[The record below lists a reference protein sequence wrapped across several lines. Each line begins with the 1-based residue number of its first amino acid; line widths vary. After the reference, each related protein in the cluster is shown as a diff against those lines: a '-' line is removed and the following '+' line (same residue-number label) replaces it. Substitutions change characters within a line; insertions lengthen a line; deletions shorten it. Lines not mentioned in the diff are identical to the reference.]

1 MKEGRILKT
10 IFFTIFIDLVGYG
23 ILIPVIPEL
32 FANPASASYLL
43 PYGTSVNN
51 GYLLLGLLVAVFP
64 LGQFFA
70 TPLLGQLSD
79 RYGRKPVLLI
89 SILGTSISYVL
100 FAIGIITKN
109 IPLLFA
115 ARFFD
120 GMTGGNISVA
130 QATIADITT
139 KENRSK
145 NFGMIG
151 AAFGLGFIFGPY
163 IGGKLAD
170 PHLVSW
176 FTAATPFWCAA
187 LLALLNVIFISKFL
201 PETNLAKKKEKII
214 WSKAFK
220 NIQNAFTNKT
230 LKPLFIT
237 NFLFTSG
244 FTFFTTFFSVFL
256 ISRFGFRP
264 AQIGNFFA
272 VVGIC
277 SVFTQ
282 AVVTRFLS
290 KKFSEEKILSFSF
303 LGTSLIM
310 LLFFLP
316 KAPFYLYLIV
326 PFFSVCNGLSM
337 ANMTGL
343 ISRRASNQTQG
354 EVLGLNASILAL
366 GQCVPAL
373 LSGVVAEKLSPS
385 APLFFSSALIFL
397 GWFFFV
403 TKGKIFTDSTTKK

>member
-1 MKEGRILKT
+1 MKETRILRT

-23 ILIPVIPEL
+23 ILIPVVPQL
-32 FANPASASYLL
+32 LANPGSASYLL
-43 PYGTSVNN
+43 PYGTSIQN

-89 SILGTSISYVL
+89 SILGTSVSYIL
-100 FAIGIITKN
+100 FAIGIVTKN
-109 IPLLFA
+109 IPLLFIS
-115 ARFFD
+115 RFFD
-120 GMTGGNISVA
+120 GITGGNISVA

-163 IGGKLAD
+163 LGGKLAD

-187 LLALLNVIFISKFL
+187 LLALLNVVFISKFL
-201 PETNLAKKKEKII
+201 RETNTKKKKEKIV

-220 NIQNAFTNKT
+220 NIRNAFSSKT

-272 VVGIC
+272 VIGLC

-282 AVVTRFLS
+282 GIVTRFLS
-290 KKFSEEKILSFSF
+290 KKYSEEKILSLSF

-310 LLFFLP
+310 LLFFVP

-343 ISRRASNQTQG
+343 ISRRAPNEIQG
-354 EVLGLNASILAL
+354 EILGLNASVLAL
-366 GQCVPAL
+366 GQFVSAL
-373 LSGVVAEKLSPS
+373 LSGFIAERISPS
-385 APLFFSSALIFL
+385 SPLLFSSAFIFL
-397 GWFFFV
+397 GWLFFV
-403 TKGKIFTDSTTKK
+403 LKGKIVTNPSFKK